1 MLVQFNKVNKFIFE
15 NSLEP
20 NLGWEVFVDSFH
32 NASIASTPKINLNL
46 MNLEDKI
53 AKIKK

>member
-15 NSLEP
+15 NSFEP